1 MLLFAHL
8 GLTLLSG
15 RFMRWADMAFLALG
29 SMLPDIIDKPLG
41 ILAFGT
47 PAAGRTI
54 CHTLLFLLVLGA
66 LAVYM
71 KDFRVASVFAGV
83 LAHLILDFMWQSPVI
98 LLWPLLGN
106 FPLARELGVLDYML
120 ALLNGLRNPM
130 VWGAR
135 DAGAGLSDLLSI
147 RVQISHSRPM
157 GDFASLLLEHGGCDP
172 DSAQRRMRF
181 CCAAGPQL
189 LFNKLSQDQSL

>member
-41 ILAFGT
+41 LLAFGT

-66 LAVYM
+66 LAVYL

-83 LAHLILDFMWQSPVI
+83 LAHFTWTPCGSRPSSCSGHCWETFP
-98 LLWPLLGN
+98 WPKISESSIICRHSIR
-106 FPLARELGVLDYML
+106 PEKPH
-120 ALLNGLRNPM
+120 GL
-130 VWGAR
+130 GAR
-135 DAGAGLSDLLSI
+135 GAGTGLSDLLSH
-147 RVQISHSRPM
+147 SSPDPHSRQM
-157 GDFASLLLEHGGCDP
+157 GDFASLLLEYGGCAP
-172 DSAQRRMRF
+172 DSAQRQF
-181 CCAAGPQL
+181 
-189 LFNKLSQDQSL
+189 